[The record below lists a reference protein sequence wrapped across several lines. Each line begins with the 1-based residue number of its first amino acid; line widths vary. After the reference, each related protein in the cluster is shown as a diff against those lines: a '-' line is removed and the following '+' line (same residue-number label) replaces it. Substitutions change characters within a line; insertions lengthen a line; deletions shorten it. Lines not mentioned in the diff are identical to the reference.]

1 MSIEYT
7 NKLHPGADF
16 PAIEVKLLNGEVKNL
31 AKPENGLDWKLI
43 VVYRLSLIH
52 ISEPTRRS

>member
-16 PAIEVKLLNGEVKNL
+16 PAIKAKLLNGDIKTL
-31 AKPENGLDWKLI
+31 STPENGLDWKMV
-43 VVYRLSLIH
+43 VVYRGQH
-52 ISEPTRRS
+52 CPFVHGT